1 MYKNYKNFTFIKKTL
16 QGKRYS
22 FYVKSE
28 YVDILEKYIAQSGP
42 KKFSA
47 NICALIAQTI
57 EKEGDNDEKK
67 ENQE

>member
-28 YVDILEKYIAQSGP
+28 YVDILEKFIAQSGP
-42 KKFSA
+42 KKFSS
-47 NICALIAQTI
+47 NICVLIAAAL
-57 EKEGDNDEKK
+57 EKGGDIDEKK
-67 ENQE
+67 K